1 MENSSRRDHWIGI
14 FAAQRASGLTK
25 KAFCASR
32 NIKPATFYYWQKKVN
47 APDEVP
53 NQGFVQLQAVADH
66 ELTVCLAGGE
76 VVVRSTSITTLAQ
89 VVKALADA

>member
-1 MENSSRRDHWIGI
+1 M
-14 FAAQRASGLTK
+14 
-25 KAFCASR
+25 
-32 NIKPATFYYWQKKVN
+32 N